1 MKILVQIGP
10 LVRPGRVLKES
21 KKKKEKKARKE
32 TFSGAVFP
40 LTLTSGLYN
49 SLYYR
54 TSRDTEREINVVE
67 EVTEMPVER
76 EYITV
81 VNQVMI

>member
-1 MKILVQIGP
+1 MAHPWPKPHIHANFGADRSIGATWAHAE
-10 LVRPGRVLKES
+10 GI
-21 KKKKEKKARKE
+21 KKGKKEKKAKKE

-54 TSRDTEREINVVE
+54 TSRDEHN
-67 EVTEMPVER
+67 
-76 EYITV
+76 IT
-81 VNQVMI
+81 